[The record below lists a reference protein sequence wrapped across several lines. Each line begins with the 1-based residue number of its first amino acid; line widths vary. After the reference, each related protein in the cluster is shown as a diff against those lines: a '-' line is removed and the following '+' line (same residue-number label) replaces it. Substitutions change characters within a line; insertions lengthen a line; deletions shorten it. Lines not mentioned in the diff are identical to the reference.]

1 MPTPGVAGAPI
12 DAWKDIGCAA
22 SMVPMSSFWPNA
34 DCAYRVEESR
44 IERDGTMTAFTFDHI
59 HLRSPDPEATAAFY
73 ERMFGATVHR
83 SSPNGKPRVDLD
95 FCGQKVFIAQVSSE
109 DDAASPPQSPYLG
122 LDHVGLTVSGID
134 DVVAELKGKG
144 ANFTMEPTTIRP
156 GVRIAFL
163 RGPQDV
169 TIELVDRNV

>member
-1 MPTPGVAGAPI
+1 
-12 DAWKDIGCAA
+12 
-22 SMVPMSSFWPNA
+22 
-34 DCAYRVEESR
+34 
-44 IERDGTMTAFTFDHI
+44 MTTFTFDHV

-83 SSPNGKPRVDLD
+83 SDQNGKPRIDLD
-95 FCGQKVFIAQVSSE
+95 FCGQMFFIAKVAAEDEVGSS
-109 DDAASPPQSPYLG
+109 PQSPYLG
-122 LDHVGLTVSGID
+122 LDHVGLTVSDID
-134 DVVAELKGKG
+134 DVVAELKEKG

-169 TIELVDRNV
+169 TIELVDRNA